1 MEKYDKDKTPDEQ
14 KEVVG
19 VGKMKALN
27 DQNNDES
34 VTFDYDGNQIKM
46 GYARVI
52 GPLSKEQA
60 SEEAENAKKELG
72 EIKDDPEKMK
82 RVANYAD
89 FLQRGDKDQ
98 IETLNDLIDD
108 EIAKLPKEA

>member
-1 MEKYDKDKTPDEQ
+1 
-14 KEVVG
+14 
-19 VGKMKALN
+19 MKALN

-34 VTFDYDGNQIKM
+34 VTFDYDGKEIKM

-98 IETLNDLIDD
+98 VKTLNDLLDD